1 MAEII
6 SVMAETTSAMAEA
19 IPEVAEGAS
28 ATAAKAKERKATA
41 AGQAAAKRHQQKKD
55 HLSVVLRAENE
66 TRTRDP
72 NLGKV
77 VLYQLSYFRLIWR
90 CKNTNFFFSTKL
102 FLNFFY

>member
-6 SVMAETTSAMAEA
+6 SVMAEATSAMAEA

-77 VLYQLSYFRLIWR
+77 VLYQLSYFRVL
-90 CKNTNFFFSTKL
+90 S
-102 FLNFFY
+102 